1 MYLMWRIWREMN
13 NQTFKGVELSF
24 ILIKYLFLRTLFD
37 WMYAFGSVHSM
48 SFVEFIHLFN
58 LLYFLCT

>member
-1 MYLMWRIWREMN
+1 MN

-48 SFVEFIHLFN
+48 SFVEFIHLLN